1 MTVAAQE
8 TTLPLNLW
16 ERLCKRIRIGM
27 LYIAG
32 ITLMTT
38 GSLLTLIVATI
49 TLFQFRRL
57 YAEVMI
63 GTMAKIGLWMMGVRF
78 VVHQDGS
85 FPDRQA
91 VYISNHASTLDIFI
105 LTALRLPNA
114 RFFLSGSLRQRIPP
128 LGLLGYLARVFWT
141 VPQSL
146 PEQRVKIFKRA
157 EQALRRTGE
166 SVYLSPE
173 GTIGEMGIIAPFNK
187 GAFHLAT
194 NLHAPIVPI
203 FIDIPREI
211 DPGWGY
217 DFKPGVVDVHIMPT
231 ISTEQWTVERL
242 DQNRNLMHDYYLEL
256 QERYQGQQ

>member
-1 MTVAAQE
+1 MTVAAE
-8 TTLPLNLW
+8 DKLPLGWWGRTLKC
-16 ERLCKRIRIGM
+16 LRIGI

-32 ITLMTT
+32 ISLMTV
-38 GSLLTLIVATI
+38 GSLVTLIVAI
-49 TLFQFRRL
+49 LTLFQFRRF

-63 GTMAKIGLWMMGVRF
+63 GAMAKIGLWMAGVRF
-78 VVHQDGS
+78 VVHQASS
-85 FPDRQA
+85 FPDCQA

-114 RFFLSGSLRQRIPP
+114 RFFLSGSLRRRIPP
-128 LGLLGYLARVFWT
+128 LGLLGYIARVFWT
-141 VPQSL
+141 VPQAF
-146 PEQRVKIFKRA
+146 PERRVEIFKRA
-157 EQALRRTGE
+157 ERVLRRTGE

-173 GTIGEMGIIAPFNK
+173 GIIGETGSISPFNK

-217 DFKPGVVDVHIMPT
+217 DFRPGVVDVHILPA
-231 ISTEQWTVERL
+231 ISTEHWTVEQL
-242 DQNRNLMHDYYLEL
+242 DENRTTTHGDYVEL
-256 QERYQGQQ
+256 QKRFQGQP